1 MRWFWTVAPQDQDH
15 PLDSAEHHAHFQT
28 KHLRS
33 YQVARM
39 LNMITA
45 ARYPMPAGSQPQEP
59 MVVVARSII
68 DTLPLHR
75 RTASTASFS
84 SSAPSSTS
92 ASTFASEEKAAL
104 LPASV
109 RKASDAI
116 RTYGSMLKHHRS
128 ESRTA
133 ELKRS
138 ISRPI
143 NHDGQWFC
151 EIEQHS
157 ATQEKPEQ
165 RELESSLGSVYSSR
179 TWASQME
186 GELSRIGDAF
196 EYDDLSCTAPTS
208 RSDRMSIQTF
218 SSSERSYIFF

>member
-1 MRWFWTVAPQDQDH
+1 
-15 PLDSAEHHAHFQT
+15 
-28 KHLRS
+28 
-33 YQVARM
+33 M

-45 ARYPMPAGSQPQEP
+45 ARYPIPAGSQPQEP

-75 RTASTASFS
+75 RTASTASSS
-84 SSAPSSTS
+84 SSATSS
-92 ASTFASEEKAAL
+92 ASASSFVSDEKAAL

-109 RKASDAI
+109 KKASDAI

-143 NHDGQWFC
+143 NHDGQCFC
-151 EIEQHS
+151 EAGQLN
-157 ATQEKPEQ
+157 ATQEKPKQ
-165 RELESSLGSVYSSR
+165 KELESSLGSVYSSR

-196 EYDDLSCTAPTS
+196 EYDDLSCTAPTAC
-208 RSDRMSIQTF
+208 RDRRSIQTF
-218 SSSERSYIFF
+218 SSSERSYTFF